1 MLYSYYVYVKIYW
14 QPVFFSF
21 FLHYK
26 TREAKKKTF
35 AKIHL
40 KHEKK
45 EVLQIFK
52 YQKIKNEIWKIT
64 EKKTKKSE
72 KQQVE
77 NF

>member
-1 MLYSYYVYVKIYW
+1 MK
-14 QPVFFSF
+14 
-21 FLHYK
+21 
-26 TREAKKKTF
+26 
-35 AKIHL
+35 
-40 KHEKK
+40 KK